1 MSCLSRRPTL
11 GLGVLLG
18 VDSNGHQKR
27 QYVLEDIEARYH
39 NLLIILSLIV
49 HPTRETFVF
58 F

>member
-18 VDSNGHQKR
+18 VDSNGHQKD
-27 QYVLEDIEARYH
+27 YVLEDIEPRYH

-49 HPTRETFVF
+49 NPTGETFVF